1 MEVSI
6 GWDRGQEPSNR
17 ECPDHISAVG
27 IMGTPSWHNGY
38 PNVLIG
44 RVAQTVIDILCSDLR
59 WPRDNSMELST
70 EYQRTS
76 TLEVRREVGG
86 NGLFPD

>member
-6 GWDRGQEPSNR
+6 RWDRGQER

-38 PNVLIG
+38 PKVLIG
-44 RVAQTVIDILCSDLR
+44 
-59 WPRDNSMELST
+59 
-70 EYQRTS
+70 
-76 TLEVRREVGG
+76 
-86 NGLFPD
+86 